1 MKVEVGV
8 GGGGLGAPHER
19 QSFKAETS
27 KKELDWYEKLF

>member
-8 GGGGLGAPHER
+8 GVGGGGAHER